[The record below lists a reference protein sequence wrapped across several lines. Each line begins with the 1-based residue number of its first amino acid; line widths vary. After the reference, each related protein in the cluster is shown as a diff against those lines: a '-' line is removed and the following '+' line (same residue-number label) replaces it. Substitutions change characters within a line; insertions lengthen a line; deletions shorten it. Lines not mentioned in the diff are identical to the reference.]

1 MEDIINDP
9 KRSDTGKTQMTIA
22 ISFIS
27 SKDNDEERE
36 MHSNSDNTVLMIYD
50 NADEVVEE
58 LF

>member
-36 MHSNSDNTVLMIYD
+36 MHSNSDNTELMIYD

>member
-9 KRSDTGKTQMTIA
+9 KRSDTGKTQLTIA

-27 SKDNDEERE
+27 SKDNDEERV
-36 MHSNSDNTVLMIYD
+36 MHSNSDNTDLMIYD